1 MLRLCKPGCDLIILF
16 HHNVSFIRCG
26 QSAFIHKS
34 CPDQSDDN
42 DGDRNH
48 GDDGHHGGDLNEQI
62 VCSSRNIILKS
73 ELAPK
78 LGAFKRSFYQD
89 WKLNE
94 IETN

>member
-34 CPDQSDDN
+34 CPDQSD
-42 DGDRNH
+42 GDRSHGDEGEH
-48 GDDGHHGGDLNEQI
+48 GDDGHHDGDLNKQI

-73 ELAPK
+73 EQRI
-78 LGAFKRSFYQD
+78 FWR
-89 WKLNE
+89 LNWE
-94 IETN
+94 LRTSPFIRIES

>member
-73 ELAPK
+73 EQRI
-78 LGAFKRSFYQD
+78 FWR
-89 WKLNE
+89 LNWE
-94 IETN
+94 LRTSPFIRIES